1 MDPDLRL
8 LERLKRSGKAGL
20 ARALSLLEAEEPD
33 AEALGLVECAHRRP
47 RGRVIGITGAPGAG
61 KSTLIGA
68 LIPRLRA
75 RGLTVAVLAV
85 DPSSHRSGGAL
96 LGDRV
101 RLALDPEDEGL
112 FVRSLAARD
121 RLGGLAEA
129 AAGSVALLR
138 ALFDRVLVETVGVG
152 QSEREVEEVSD
163 LVLLAVPPEAGDL
176 LQFIKAGVLEIPDLI
191 AVTKADLG
199 ERAAQAA
206 RALEAALAAR
216 PDGQR
221 IPVHRIAAPK
231 GHGIDQ
237 LLEDLER
244 KGEELERSGAIE
256 ARRRIRAEAQ
266 FLRMVRE
273 AFGRIGV
280 ELVGS
285 GQIQDD
291 RTRSP
296 SGRFHHLSALLR
308 ARMLGEKEMP
318 PPARDGRRQAGR
330 GEGGR

>member
-1 MDPDLRL
+1 MDPELRL
-8 LERLKRSGKAGL
+8 LEQLKGSGKPGL

-33 AEALGLVECAHRRP
+33 GEALRLVECAHRRP

-61 KSTLIGA
+61 KSTLVGA

-96 LGDRV
+96 LGDRI

-129 AAGSVALLR
+129 AAGGVALLR
-138 ALFDRVLVETVGVG
+138 ALFDRVLVETVGIG

-163 LVLLAVPPEAGDL
+163 LVVLAVPPEAGDL

-191 AVTKADLG
+191 AVTKTDLG

-216 PDGQR
+216 PDGRR
-221 IPVHRIAAPK
+221 IPVHRIAAPR
-231 GHGIDQ
+231 GDGVDQ
-237 LLEDLER
+237 LVEALER
-244 KGEELERSGAIE
+244 SGADLERSGAIE
-256 ARRRIRAEAQ
+256 ARRRMRAEAQ

-273 AFGRIGV
+273 AFGRLGV
-280 ELVGS
+280 ELVQSGS
-285 GQIQDD
+285 IDDD
-291 RTRSP
+291 RNRSP
-296 SGRFHHLSALLR
+296 SGRFHHVSARLR
-308 ARMLGEKEMP
+308 ARLLGEEKTP
-318 PPARDGRRQAGR
+318 PPAQDGRRQAGR